1 MLCWYFFLLTTP
13 SVFPQFVEKVWK
25 FFCYNINI
33 ELPFGVFFDI
43 MLVTNPQC
51 SCSPASPVIPT
62 GALALASKV
71 PAHDQGNGFLRL
83 WGNLCMRCVPLHP
96 PEALVSHLAAC
107 FPHPRAYLK
116 TKKSP
121 NFPQATDRYKAKSA
135 GILGGFRAV
144 LTQ

>member
-51 SCSPASPVIPT
+51 SCSPASPVMPT

-96 PEALVSHLAAC
+96 PEALVSHLAVARNIKI
-107 FPHPRAYLK
+107 PGKPILK
-116 TKKSP
+116 CPGDLSVFLYCQ
-121 NFPQATDRYKAKSA
+121 NAAMSSS
-135 GILGGFRAV
+135 LV
-144 LTQ
+144 